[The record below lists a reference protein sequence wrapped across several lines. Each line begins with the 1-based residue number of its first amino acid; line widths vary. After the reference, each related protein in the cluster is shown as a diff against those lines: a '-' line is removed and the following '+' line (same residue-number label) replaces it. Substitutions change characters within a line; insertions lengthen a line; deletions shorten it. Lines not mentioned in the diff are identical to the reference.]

1 MADQKWY
8 DEGLRPR
15 VLINWQSFVDRG
27 IPNSWQ
33 GPFTDAVI
41 NAYTR
46 WMNVAGI
53 DLRFQFHG
61 YTTRTSSNSGELVI
75 SMNDF
80 HPGESRLASTF
91 GSYNQLII
99 VFHRGN
105 GADPNRSPWPFVP
118 YNANPGEFDM
128 QGILIHEMGHCLGLD
143 HSAGANDTMNGGYQY
158 HRQRYGPFDNDVA
171 RLRNVYSDFTR
182 NRLRQLRSTNS
193 GSSWSEVSNDLTS
206 HGHVHARTN
215 LNPGVVAAPQSGIHL
230 VGWSLVGNAPT
241 WLRGDGERFMLR
253 HWLFYGGERSIYG
266 PAYAR
271 NDDRTLLWAWVTN
284 DDLGTIR
291 IVRSHNQGY
300 QWHWVGAP
308 AGARTFGTPGLCW
321 TRVGGQ
327 STWVLVWSHFD
338 RADHA
343 NTGYLRASIST
354 NDGASWSAPVVLNSF
369 YKVLSG
375 VAAAADANNHI
386 EVAFAWAPH
395 STYGM
400 NLIRTLV
407 CQVAG
412 GRLQYSSVIYS
423 NDGTRIQPAL
433 AYDSTVDKFV
443 IAWRE
448 QNFNTS
454 VNAASR
460 PRSSASWSPLVRPGP
475 STHVAP
481 ALTFSPEYGETVLWY
496 AYE

>member
-8 DEGLRPR
+8 DEGIRPR

-27 IPNSWQ
+27 ISGGWQ

-46 WMNVAGI
+46 WMNIAGVN
-53 DLRFQFHG
+53 LRFQFYG
-61 YTTRTSSNSGELVI
+61 YTTKTNSDSGELVI

-91 GSYNQLII
+91 GSYGQLII

-105 GADPNRSPWPFVP
+105 GADPNRAPWPFVP
-118 YNANPGEFDM
+118 YNADPGEFDM

-143 HSAGANDTMNGGYQY
+143 HSSGPNDTMNGGYQY
-158 HRQRYGPFDNDVA
+158 HRQRFGPFNDDVT
-171 RLRNVYSDFTR
+171 RLRNLYSDFTG
-182 NRLRQLRSTNS
+182 NHLRQLRSAD
-193 GSSWSEVSNDLTS
+193 GGASWSDVANDLTS

-215 LNPGVVAAPQSGIHL
+215 LNPGVTAIPQSGLYL
-230 VGWSLVGNAPT
+230 VGWSLLGNPPT
-241 WLRGDGERFMLR
+241 WLRGDGERFLQR

-271 NDDRTLLWAWVTN
+271 DDDRTMLWAWVTN
-284 DDLGTIR
+284 DDSGTIKV
-291 IVRSHNQGY
+291 VRSHNQGY
-300 QWHWVGAP
+300 QWHGVGTP
-308 AGARTFGTPGLCW
+308 AGAQTYGTPGLCW
-321 TRVGGQ
+321 TRVGER
-327 STWVLVWSHFD
+327 STWILIWPHFD

-343 NTGYLRASIST
+343 NTGYLRASLST
-354 NDGASWSAPVVLNSF
+354 DDGGSWDTPIVLNDF

-375 VAAAADANNHI
+375 VAAAADSNNHV
-386 EVAFAWAPH
+386 EVAFAWASH

-400 NLIRTLV
+400 NTIRTLV

-412 GRLQYSSVIYS
+412 NRLQQLSILYG
-423 NDGTRIQPAL
+423 DERTRIQPAL
-433 AYDSTVDKFV
+433 AYDSSTDRF
-443 IAWRE
+443 IMAWRE

-454 VNAASR
+454 VNVASR
-460 PRSSASWSPLVRPGP
+460 PRTSTSWSPLVRPGP

-481 ALTFSPEYGETVLWY
+481 ALAYSPEYGETVLWS
-496 AYE
+496 AFE